1 MAAVCTA
8 TAVAVAELVRHRMR
22 SSGQWLRAMGIV
34 REFEEGCATP
44 IAKLRQVA
52 DAMTVEMHAGLAS
65 EEGKLKMLI
74 TYVDKLP
81 TGYGLERFGSSLS
94 LFCYFVIR
102 SGLVRKSLWKM
113 LLLCGYLF

>member
-1 MAAVCTA
+1 MMARVAVAVCTA
-8 TAVAVAELVRHRMR
+8 TAVAVAELVRHWMR
-22 SSGQWLRAMGIV
+22 SSDQWLRAMGIV

-65 EEGKLKMLI
+65 EGGSKLKMLI
-74 TYVDKLP
+74 TYVDNLP

-94 LFCYFVIR
+94 LSLLLFCYPIGF
-102 SGLVRKSLWKM
+102 G
-113 LLLCGYLF
+113 